1 MNSRLASRVLFCF
14 NPDLSNGQETM
25 TVATILKAKGTNVLT
40 ASASTS
46 LAEVARLLNEHR
58 IGAVV
63 ITGRGGEVDGI
74 LSERDIVSAI
84 ALSGPEILSSRASE
98 VMTRN
103 VLTCQ
108 PSDSIYE
115 IMNTMTE
122 HRVRHLPVVV
132 EGRLEGIISIGDV
145 VKQRIAEIEFEASE
159 MKKYIAG

>member
-1 MNSRLASRVLFCF
+1 
-14 NPDLSNGQETM
+14 M
-25 TVATILKAKGTNVLT
+25 TVTSILKEKGNKVLT
-40 ASASTS
+40 TPAGTSA
-46 LAEVARLLNEHR
+46 ADVAKLLDEHR

-63 ITGRGGEVDGI
+63 ITGSSGEVVGI

-84 ALSGPEILSSRASE
+84 ARKGPEILNAPAE
-98 VMTRN
+98 EIMTRK

-115 IMNTMTE
+115 IMNVMTE
-122 HRVRHLPVVV
+122 NRVRHLPVLV

-145 VKQRIAEIEFEASE
+145 VKQRIAESEFEASE